1 MAEAGD
7 KKPRYIIP
15 SKNLVKNVI
24 HEIAGFS
31 PYEKRAIDLKKLGKD
46 KLTRNFLKKRL
57 GTYKRAVRKA
67 TELEDVVHRVEGAD
81 HH

>member
-1 MAEAGD
+1 MADAGE

-15 SKNLVKNVI
+15 SKALVKNVI
-24 HEIAGFS
+24 HEIAGFA

-46 KLTRNFLKKRL
+46 KATRGFLKKRL

-67 TELEDVVHRVEGAD
+67 TELEDVVHRAD
-81 HH
+81 EHAH